1 MDTPTEDYIRVT
13 RDELVMLLIEVQ
25 QRGCGG
31 DSIQDQVDWIIE
43 EARVRRATKTAAGK
57 K

>member
-13 RDELVMLLIEVQ
+13 RDEMVMLLIEVQ
-25 QRGCGG
+25 KRGCAG
-31 DSIQDQVDWIIE
+31 DSVQDQVDWIIE
-43 EARVRRATKTAAGK
+43 EARVRRATKTEDAK

>member
-43 EARVRRATKTAAGK
+43 EARVRRATKTEEVK

>member
-25 QRGCGG
+25 QRGCAG

-43 EARVRRATKTAAGK
+43 EARVRRATKTEEVK